1 MKTHG
6 QIRRRA
12 KKKHDSWEVLE
23 TPAERELA
31 RQKQVLQT
39 RLVET
44 SLPVRITNCLESN
57 QIITIDDLSNQHR
70 DSLLK
75 IKNFGSKTLDQVK
88 KLFKELGIETRTPKS
103 W

>member
-1 MKTHG
+1 MKTFG
-6 QIRRRA
+6 QIRRRT
-12 KKKHDSWEVLE
+12 KSKPDSWEVLE
-23 TPAERELA
+23 TPAEREA
-31 RQKQVLQT
+31 SRQKKVLLT

-44 SLPVRITNCLESN
+44 SLPVRITNCLEAH
-57 QIITIDDLSNQHR
+57 QILTVDDLSNQHR